1 MAEQIDEL
9 MVKLGLETD
18 SKDFNDANQM
28 FDQLQSR
35 VLQLGAVIGTG
46 FGLQSLTT
54 DFIAHNR
61 ELSDLAETYGTTE
74 QFISSLGFAIDQS
87 GGQFED
93 AFGSVRRMRDLLE
106 STDWGE
112 FGGDVFR
119 EGFDPMRIQEAESL
133 ADAYTLIAEGL
144 QGMDAE
150 AARRSLSALGFGE
163 AEIRLLRQGP
173 ERMGELLAQGEALR
187 PQTPEMGELATELD
201 QAMGRLQT
209 VLGGVGDQLSLA
221 LLEDRGIANA
231 IDDLTEWLSENQQA
245 IREFADD
252 AVPILTGMATA
263 LGALVAI
270 QGGRAALG
278 AFANIPGAVAL
289 TAGIGAAIQHG
300 LGEEDASIGGSIFR
314 RAGERGLV
322 PEPDPDTENRSL
334 LENLIFGPGGPGTA
348 DDVSNIG
355 PDSQSMRGGGTRME
369 FRIDA
374 RGSTSPMET
383 ERAARRGVEAVI
395 GQLAENTLTDIRGN
409 IA

>member
-61 ELSDLAETYGTTE
+61 ELADVAETYGTTE
-74 QFISSLGFAIDQS
+74 QFISSLGFALDQT
-87 GGQFED
+87 GGSFDD
-93 AFGSVRRMRDLLE
+93 AFGSVRRMADMVE
-106 STDWGE
+106 SVDWGE
-112 FGGDVFR
+112 LGGDVFR

-201 QAMGRLQT
+201 QAVSRFQT
-209 VLGGVGDQLSLA
+209 AIGGAMDEISMS
-221 LLEDRGIANA
+221 LLEDSGFTEA
-231 IDDLTEWLSENQQA
+231 IDSLTEWLAENRDEIGNLADTIIPLIQDIAVALGVLVSIQA
-245 IREFADD
+245 ARA
-252 AVPILTGMATA
+252 G
-263 LGALVAI
+263 LGALSNVP
-270 QGGRAALG
+270 
-278 AFANIPGAVAL
+278 FL
-289 TAGIGAAIQHG
+289 TAAAAGG
-300 LGEEDASIGGSIFR
+300 LSYALRQFNDEETRENIEGGPLLRSPEGLSPEDREKLQPVPSTFEQSIMDDLQASASPGGGLRLSIG
-314 RAGERGLV
+314 
-322 PEPDPDTENRSL
+322 T
-334 LENLIFGPGGPGTA
+334 
-348 DDVSNIG
+348 
-355 PDSQSMRGGGTRME
+355 
-369 FRIDA
+369 IDA